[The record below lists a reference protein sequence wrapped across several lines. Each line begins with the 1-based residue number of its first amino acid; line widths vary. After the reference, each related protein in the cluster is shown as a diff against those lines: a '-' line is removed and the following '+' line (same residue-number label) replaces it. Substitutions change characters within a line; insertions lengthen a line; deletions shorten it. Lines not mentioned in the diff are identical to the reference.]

1 MDNEKTSF
9 GTALRSLLIFQLK
22 LAADALRDLLMSPVS
37 IIMFVLD
44 VVLQPAHKDSHYQQL
59 MAFGRK
65 TDHWINLFEEY
76 PPQIL
81 PQDQV
86 SNHKES

>member
-9 GTALRSLLIFQLK
+9 GTALRSLLIFQFK

-44 VVLQPAHKDSHYQQL
+44 VVLQPAHKESHYQQL

-76 PPQIL
+76 PSQPRQQE
-81 PQDQV
+81 QDQA
-86 SNHKES
+86 HEE